1 MRHLLS
7 IVGLVVPVGAVS
19 VLVACGDKSGDEDS
33 AAVNAA
39 PVAVAGPDATA
50 TSDTPIS
57 LDGRGSFDPEGK
69 RVKYHWAFDT
79 VPPGSAV
86 AVDALSANGSA
97 DAGLVSFTADRA
109 GTYVV
114 RLEVEDDA
122 QRSAPDLVVITVESG
137 AVPVASAGPDLS
149 GVEGDTFSLNGG
161 GSTDPFGRSLSYRW
175 SFQQVPT
182 GSAVAGLSGSDSANA
197 SFTADLGGLYIATLV
212 VNNGISDS
220 APDTALVRVSSR
232 NPLPPVADA
241 GADLDIEDC
250 TNAPLSG
257 LASFDPNGE
266 ALSYRWA
273 VQVKPAGSSVTDA
286 AFSNRDAAEPTFQ
299 ADVAGDY
306 VVSLA
311 VSDGTAWSV
320 PDLLTLHVAERARN
334 SPPSVSAGAP
344 KTAAA
349 GDAECSPSGYS
360 YACDSCESLVLA
372 LGDDA
377 TVSDADGDTLRYSW
391 DVITGNGEIADPTA
405 LSTTVRLEDAEATTP
420 GTCDNNTFVMR
431 LTATDCTGASTT
443 SDVTYTVTCC
453 GITATTAR

>member
-7 IVGLVVPVGAVS
+7 IVGLVGPVSALS

-33 AAVNAA
+33 AAANAV
-39 PVAVAGPDATA
+39 PVAVAGPDAKA
-50 TSDTPIS
+50 TSDAPIS

-69 RVKYHWAFDT
+69 PVKFHWAFDT
-79 VPPGSAV
+79 VPAGSSV
-86 AVDALSANGSA
+86 SVESLSANGSA
-97 DAGLVSFTADRA
+97 DAGLVSFSADRA
-109 GTYVV
+109 GTYVI

-122 QRSAPDLVVITVESG
+122 QRSAPDLVVVTVELGS
-137 AVPVASAGPDLS
+137 VPVASAGPDLS
-149 GVEGDTFSLNGG
+149 GLEGDTFTLNGA
-161 GSTDPFGRSLSYRW
+161 GSTDPFGRALSYRW

-182 GSAVAGLSGSDSANA
+182 GSAVTGLTGADAASA

-250 TNAPLSG
+250 SNAPLSG
-257 LASFDPNGE
+257 LSSFDPNGD
-266 ALSYRWA
+266 ALTYRWA
-273 VQVKPAGSSVTDA
+273 VQVKPATSAVTDA

-311 VSDGTAWSV
+311 VSDGTAWST

-334 SPPSVSAGAP
+334 TPPTVSAGAP

-360 YACDSCESLVLA
+360 YACDSCESVVLA

-377 TVSDADGDTLRYSW
+377 TVTDADGDSIRYSW
-391 DVITGNGEIADPTA
+391 DVISGNGDIADPTA

-443 SDVTYTVTCC
+443 SDVTYTVSCC